1 MGSLNTQSNPDLPSS
16 TNWGVSMPM
25 NHDLDEQGMRH
36 LSFLV
41 NDFILWHLARV
52 RERFDGDLDC
62 ALILGE
68 IAHYNVRKNFQK
80 IFLVDQKSSSGQ
92 EQPVSESSPTSVL
105 LKSSNTLSISAATG
119 IPRET
124 VRRKIQ
130 WLEQRGWVSK
140 DDKGA
145 LLVTAAPAEEFI
157 DFNYETLERFIA
169 TADKVYNLMEQTS
182 PSDKDQL

>member
-1 MGSLNTQSNPDLPSS
+1 
-16 TNWGVSMPM
+16 MPM
-25 NHDLDEQGMRH
+25 NHELDEKRIRH

-52 RERFDGDLDC
+52 RQRFDGDLDC

-80 IFLVDQKSSSGQ
+80 IFSLDQKSTSGQ
-92 EQPVSESSPTSVL
+92 EQPVSDSSPTKAL
-105 LKSSNTLSISAATG
+105 LKSTNTLSISAATG

-130 WLEQRGWVSK
+130 WLEQHGWVSK

-145 LLVTAAPAEEFI
+145 LIVTAVSAEEFI
-157 DFNYETLERFIA
+157 DFNYETLERFIV
-169 TADKVYNLMEQTS
+169 TADKLHKIMEQAS
-182 PSDKDQL
+182 PSDKDQP